1 MLFNEANIPSVK
13 GKISLASQSLAIGSA
28 IARNFASN
36 GIEAST
42 ANSRGQETL

>member
-36 GIEAST
+36 GIEAS
-42 ANSRGQETL
+42 NSRGQETL